1 MYYIDTSVLVAYYC
15 PEPLSEKAEEIIT
28 ASGKPA
34 ISSLTH
40 LELFSAISRKVRE
53 GLNPEDGNRIIRQFE
68 NHLKEQKL
76 YRLLDID
83 EHHYTMAANWIA
95 QFNTPLRS
103 LDGLHLAVSAAA
115 QLNLLTA
122 DGKLAE
128 AARFFGL
135 EVTLLIAEQT
145 NISK

>member
-1 MYYIDTSVLVAYYC
+1 MYYVDTSVLTAYYC
-15 PEPLSEKAEEIIT
+15 PEPLSEKAEQIIM

-53 GLNPEDGNRIIRQFE
+53 GLPPEDGNKIIRQFE
-68 NHLKEQKL
+68 YHLIEQKL
-76 YRLLDID
+76 YRQLNID
-83 EHHYTMAANWIA
+83 EHHYTMAANWVA

-103 LDGLHLAVSAAA
+103 LDGLHLAVSSAA

-122 DGKLAE
+122 DIKLAE
-128 AARFFGL
+128 AAHFFGL
-135 EVTLLIAEQT
+135 EVTLLKAD
-145 NISK
+145 

>member
-1 MYYIDTSVLVAYYC
+1 MYYIDTSVLAAYYC
-15 PEPLSEKAEEIIT
+15 PEPLSEKAEKIIT

-34 ISSLTH
+34 ISTLTQ
-40 LELFSAISRKVRE
+40 LELFSAVSRKVRE
-53 GLNPEDGNRIIRQFE
+53 GLSLEDGNRIIRLFE
-68 NHLKEQKL
+68 NHLVEQKM

-83 EHHYTMAANWIA
+83 QHHYTMAANWIA

-103 LDGLHLAVSAAA
+103 LDGLHMAVSSTA

-122 DGKLAE
+122 DGKLAK

-135 EVTLLIAEQT
+135 ESTLLVAD
-145 NISK
+145 